1 MLLASDRPHPIAAAL
16 GAVLEEIAALGA
28 IVLFIGMI
36 MVWADIVAV
45 PL

>member
-1 MLLASDRPHPIAAAL
+1 MSRPHPIAAAL

-28 IVLFIGMI
+28 IVTFITMLA
-36 MVWADIVAV
+36 VWAGIIAG